1 MYLNYFILNSA
12 GFCDDAFFG
21 HSLPGMSWFNFGCE
35 QPELYQTHVFL
46 IKPFKSL
53 FAFSL
58 GFLLAL
64 KSMIPE
70 KFPSERAVCGCSW
83 QWAETWSC
91 PLPDADG
98 PSPNHRAQQSLSG
111 ELGVPL

>member
-83 QWAETWSC
+83 QWGWN
-91 PLPDADG
+91 ADG